1 MTTPDHEARRQETEQ
16 LLHKAL
22 HQHAQRVEPS
32 PDAFFK
38 INQRIARK
46 EERLKLPAMLRVRLQ
61 PSMVASIVLLIALTV
76 VTTLLL
82 TRDDNPSQPVDVAS
96 TPSSTAPE
104 PQENPP
110 VSQPA
115 NPATDPARGEPGE
128 QSRPS
133 EPGSQPNSGNQGE
146 TGSGASDGAEAG
158 SGGDPGGQVVTST
171 SPDNTPDTTSEPT
184 SPPATAP
191 APTTTVEEP
200 PATDPPPPSE
210 LSYAIRPLQVA
221 SKGQVIVYK
230 DHDTSSEQL
239 GVIPVSSG
247 ADDYLAT
254 GIRATDYNGNHWSE
268 VRLPTGETGW
278 VGLETVAIVP
288 SALSEADEGSMIAA
302 GYQLLGVVAANEI
315 AAEDASEANIFLPNT
330 SLNVSSRGVYV
341 ASVFGPGA
349 VYGRYSPSEFLEAFG
364 AEEAAANQPSIA
376 SLYSQLACLAG
387 NADVVSGSVSDI
399 APPAAMQVLP
409 YVAITSPEPGN
420 ACRVL
425 VYFDYLRGQAE
436 IIGFSVHN

>member
-96 TPSSTAPE
+96 TPSSAAPE

-115 NPATDPARGEPGE
+115 NPEPDPAPDEQGGPGEQEGQGEPG
-128 QSRPS
+128 S
-133 EPGSQPNSGNQGE
+133 QGE
-146 TGSGASDGAEAG
+146 TGSREGQ
-158 SGGDPGGQVVTST
+158 GDPGGQVVTGPA
-171 SPDNTPDTTSEPT
+171 PDNTPDTTSEPT

-200 PATDPPPPSE
+200 PATDPPLPSE

-239 GVIPVSSG
+239 VVIPVSSG

-436 IIGFSVHN
+436 IIGFSVHS

>member
-115 NPATDPARGEPGE
+115 NPEPDPAPDEQGGPGE
-128 QSRPS
+128 Q
-133 EPGSQPNSGNQGE
+133 EGPGSQGE
-146 TGSGASDGAEAG
+146 LGSREGQ
-158 SGGDPGGQVVTST
+158 GDPGGQVITAPA
-171 SPDNTPDTTSEPT
+171 PDNKPDTTSEPT

-200 PATDPPPPSE
+200 LTADPPLPSE

-239 GVIPVSSG
+239 GVIPVSSEG
-247 ADDYLAT
+247 DDYLAT

-315 AAEDASEANIFLPNT
+315 AAEDASEANIFLPHT

>member
-82 TRDDNPSQPVDVAS
+82 TRDDNSSQPVDVAS
-96 TPSSTAPE
+96 TPSSAAPE

-115 NPATDPARGEPGE
+115 NPEPDPAPDEQGGPGEQEGQGEPGS
-128 QSRPS
+128 QS
-133 EPGSQPNSGNQGE
+133 EPGSREGQGE
-146 TGSGASDGAEAG
+146 
-158 SGGDPGGQVVTST
+158 PGGQVVTAPA
-171 SPDNTPDTTSEPT
+171 PDNTPDTTSEPT

-200 PATDPPPPSE
+200 LTADPPLPSE

-239 GVIPVSSG
+239 GVIPVSSEG
-247 ADDYLAT
+247 GDYLAT

-315 AAEDASEANIFLPNT
+315 AEEDASEANIFLPNT